1 MFRIR
6 LNGLWRNPDFVRL
19 WLAQGIS
26 DFGSYISHLALPL
39 TAAVLLHASPMQMG
53 VLSAIEVLPFA
64 LFSLHAGV
72 LIDRNRRMPLM
83 MLRDI
88 LCALSLLVVPIAA
101 WGGWLSMPVL
111 CVVGFLCLSGEV
123 VGGSAHQSYVA
134 NLIGKDRLVEAHS
147 KFMAT
152 ASTAQISAPG
162 LAGMLIH
169 WFTAPVAILF
179 NAVSFV
185 VSALILR
192 TIRAVEPPIEARR
205 RESVWREIKAG
216 LRLVWDTPLLRA
228 LAVQTCLW
236 QLLNYMLAA
245 VLVLFAVRELKL
257 DAAHMGLSYM
267 LGGLGSMLAAL
278 SAERL
283 GGRFGVGPMVGWG
296 FVATAASW
304 LGFGFIPGG
313 VATSMLWFSLC
324 QCLFSFGATMFSI
337 HYLATRAAVTPDV
350 LLGRMIATMRFFT
363 VAPAPLGALAGGALA
378 TALGLRGALY
388 VIGGLAAMLAWYVVK
403 RSPARLL
410 RVLPRRHE
418 EGAVGVG

>member
-6 LNGLWRNPDFVRL
+6 FDGLWRNPDFVRL

-53 VLSAIEVLPFA
+53 ILSAIEVLPFA
-64 LFSLHAGV
+64 IFSLHAGV

-83 MLRDI
+83 MFRDI

-111 CVVGFLCLSGEV
+111 WVVGFLCLSGEV

-152 ASTAQISAPG
+152 SSTAQLAAPG

-169 WFTAPVAILF
+169 WLTAPMAILF
-179 NAVSFV
+179 NAASFI
-185 VSALILR
+185 VSAFILR
-192 TIRAVEPPIEARR
+192 TIRAVEPPIEVRQ
-205 RESVWREIKAG
+205 RESVWLEIKAG
-216 LRLVWDTPLLRA
+216 LRLVWYTPLLRA
-228 LAVQTCLW
+228 LAIQTCLW

-245 VLVLFAVRELKL
+245 VLVLFAVRELGM
-257 DAAHMGLSYM
+257 DAARMGMSYM
-267 LGGLGSMLAAL
+267 FGGLGSMLAAL

-283 GGRFGVGPMVGWG
+283 GKRFGVGPMVGWG
-296 FVATAASW
+296 FVATAVSW
-304 LGFGFIPGG
+304 LSFGLIPGS
-313 VATSMLWFSLC
+313 VSTTIVWFSLC
-324 QCLFSFGATMFSI
+324 QSLFSYGATMFSI

-363 VAPAPLGALAGGALA
+363 VAPAPLGALAGGALG
-378 TALGLRGALY
+378 TVCGLRGAIY
-388 VIGGLAAMLAWYVVK
+388 VIGGLGAVLAWYVVK
-403 RSPARLL
+403 HSPARLIL
-410 RVLPRRHE
+410 VLPKRHE
-418 EGAVGVG
+418 QGMVGVG